1 MTTLVIA
8 TRNKG
13 KIAEIARILKFQE
26 VDIDEVDPI
35 EVKSVAEFDIDD
47 VEETGS
53 TFEENALLKALTVA
67 RATGFPAL
75 ADDSG
80 LSVDALGGAPG
91 IYSARYIGV
100 HGDDGANIDKLL
112 NELLNTPL
120 DRAARFVAVI
130 ALAKPD
136 GSHIMARGELL
147 GSIAESRRGEN
158 GFGYDPIFIPAGS
171 KRTLGEYLP
180 KEKDE
185 ISHRARAL
193 AEIAPKVPGF
203 LNNART

>member
-1 MTTLVIA
+1 VTTLVIA

-13 KIAEIARILKFQE
+13 KIAEIARLLKIEKGDPLE
-26 VDIDEVDPI
+26 VR
-35 EVKSVAEFDIDD
+35 SVAEFDIED

-91 IYSARYIGV
+91 IYSARYSGV

-112 NELLNTPL
+112 KELSDSSL

-136 GSHIMARGELL
+136 GSKILARGELL
-147 GSIAESRRGEN
+147 GSIAESKRGNN
-158 GFGYDPIFIPAGS
+158 GFGYDPIFIPVGS
-171 KRTLGEYLP
+171 KRTLGEYHP
-180 KEKDE
+180 QEKDE
-185 ISHRARAL
+185 VSHRARAL
-193 AEIAPKVPGF
+193 ADIAPKVPGF
-203 LNNART
+203 LNNPSA

>member
-13 KIAEIARILKFQE
+13 KIAEIARILKFEKGDPLE
-26 VDIDEVDPI
+26 VR
-35 EVKSVAEFDIDD
+35 SVAEFDIDD

-53 TFEENALLKALTVA
+53 TFEENALQKALTVA

-91 IYSARYIGV
+91 IYSARYSGV
-100 HGDDGANIDKLL
+100 HGDDEANIDKLL
-112 NELLNTPL
+112 KELSISSL

-147 GSIAESRRGEN
+147 GSIAESKRGNN
-158 GFGYDPIFIPAGS
+158 GFGYDPIFIPEGS

-180 KEKDE
+180 QEKDE

-193 AEIAPKVPGF
+193 ADIAPKVPGF
-203 LNNART
+203 LNNARA

>member
-1 MTTLVIA
+1 VTTLVIA

-13 KIAEIARILKFQE
+13 KIAEIARILKFE
-26 VDIDEVDPI
+26 NADSI
-35 EVKSVAEFDIDD
+35 EVKSVAEFDIED
-47 VEETGS
+47 VDETGS
-53 TFEENALLKALTVA
+53 TFEENALLKAHTIA
-67 RATGFPAL
+67 RATGLPAL

-80 LSVDALGGAPG
+80 LSVAALGGAPG
-91 IYSARYIGV
+91 IFSARYSGV
-100 HGDDGANIDKLL
+100 HGDDEANIDKLL
-112 NELLNTPL
+112 RELSNTSL
-120 DRAARFVAVI
+120 DRTARFVAVI

-136 GSHIMARGELL
+136 GSQIMARGELL
-147 GSIAESRRGEN
+147 GSIAESKRGEN

-180 KEKDE
+180 QEKDQ

-203 LNNART
+203 LR